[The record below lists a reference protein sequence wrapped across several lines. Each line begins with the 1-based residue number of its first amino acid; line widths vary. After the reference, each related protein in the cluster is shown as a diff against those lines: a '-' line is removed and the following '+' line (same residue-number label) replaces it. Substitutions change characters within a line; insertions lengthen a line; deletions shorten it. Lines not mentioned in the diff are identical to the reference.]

1 MSVHDYTVSTADGK
15 EVKLSDYAGK
25 VLLIV
30 NTASKCGNTP
40 QYEGLQKLYQDYKD
54 QGFTVLGFPSNQFKN
69 QEPGTDAEI
78 QEFCKVNYGVTFPV
92 FAKIDVN
99 GKTAHPLYKFLTSEH
114 AAEQGLIKANQIDW
128 NFAKFLIDGDG
139 KVVYRYAANIKPDLI
154 ASDIENALAA
164 KV

>member
-1 MSVHDYTVSTADGK
+1 MTVHDFTVSTAEGK

-30 NTASKCGNTP
+30 NTASKCGNAS
-40 QYEGLQKLYQDYKD
+40 QFEGLEKLYQDYKD
-54 QGFTVLGFPSNQFKN
+54 KGFAVLGFPSNQFKN

-78 QEFCKVNYGVTFPV
+78 QEICKVEFGVTFPV

-99 GKTAHPLYKFLTSEH
+99 GDTAHPLYKFLTSEH
-114 AAEQGLIKANQIDW
+114 GTIKANQIDW
-128 NFAKFLIDGDG
+128 NFAKFLIGPDGN
-139 KVVYRYAANIKPDLI
+139 VVYRYAANIKPELV
-154 ASDIENALAA
+154 ASDIENTMAE

>member
-1 MSVHDYTVSTADGK
+1 MTVHDFTVSTADGK

-40 QYEGLQKLYQDYKD
+40 QYEGLEKLHQDYKD
-54 QGFTVLGFPSNQFKN
+54 KGFSVLGFPSNQFKN

-99 GKTAHPLYKFLTSEH
+99 GKSAHPLYKFLTSEH
-114 AAEQGLIKANQIDW
+114 GTIKANQIDW
-128 NFAKFLIDGDG
+128 NFAKFLVSADGE
-139 KVVYRYAANIKPDLI
+139 VLRRYAANITPDLV
-154 ASDIENALAA
+154 ASDIDNVFAGKE
-164 KV
+164 

>member
-1 MSVHDYTVSTADGK
+1 MSVHDFTVSTADGK
-15 EVKLSDYAGK
+15 EVKLSDYAGQ

-30 NTASKCGNTP
+30 NTASKCGSTP
-40 QYEGLQKLYQDYKD
+40 QFEGLEKLYQDYKD
-54 QGFTVLGFPSNQFKN
+54 KGFTVLGFPSNQFKN

-114 AAEQGLIKANQIDW
+114 GTIKANQIDW
-128 NFAKFLIDGDG
+128 NFAKFLIGPDGQ
-139 KVVYRYAANIKPDLI
+139 VIYRYAANIKPELV
-154 ASDIENALAA
+154 ASDIDNALAE

>member
-1 MSVHDYTVSTADGK
+1 MSVHDFTVSTADGK
-15 EVKLSDYAGK
+15 DVKLSDYAGQ

-40 QYEGLQKLYQDYKD
+40 QYEGLEKLYQDYKD
-54 QGFTVLGFPSNQFKN
+54 KGFTVLGFPSNQFKN

-78 QEFCKVNYGVTFPV
+78 QEFCKLNYGVTFPV

-114 AAEQGLIKANQIDW
+114 GTIKANQIDW
-128 NFAKFLIDGDG
+128 NFAKFLVGPDGD
-139 KVVYRYAANIKPDLI
+139 VLQRYAANITPDLV
-154 ASDIENALAA
+154 ASDIDNVFAG